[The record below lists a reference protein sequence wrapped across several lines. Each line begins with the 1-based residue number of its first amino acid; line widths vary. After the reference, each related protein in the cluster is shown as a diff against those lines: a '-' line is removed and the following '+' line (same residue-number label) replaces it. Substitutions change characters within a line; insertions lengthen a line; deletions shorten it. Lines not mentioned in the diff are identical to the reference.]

1 MRFERRKPGST
12 SAPTPV
18 SDLEDDVVDVE
29 NLADDLLKFYDYKS
43 SFSRYSM
50 FMA

>member
-1 MRFERRKPGST
+1 MNDVNKKARPRLP
-12 SAPTPV
+12 PV
-18 SDLEDDVVDVE
+18 SDLEGDIVDVE
-29 NLADDLLKFYDYKS
+29 DLADDLIKFYDYKS